1 MDEQWQL
8 FCKFSKNFNLCK
20 IDYEASNVDQVN
32 KKINY
37 QMAGE
42 EGTTVIL
49 IHGIP
54 SSLDEWEFLIPELVS
69 AGYRT
74 FSLDLLGH
82 GGSYQPEDPACYT
95 VDSAYE
101 LFEEW
106 LASLNLD
113 GPIVL
118 IGHSFGGH
126 LAIKYAL
133 NHPDKVRGLILIGP
147 FLSYTQL
154 RRTNRVLFSHP
165 ALSAFL
171 YPLIPAWL
179 IKAFVW
185 SGSLKMERFQIR
197 SSLSSEELAK
207 MAAGYLRCSPNVVY
221 FLGSVNDEA
230 YRYAEIEAPTLLIW
244 GKNDATLSTSWYKEM
259 VSKLPKWTYNVIN
272 AGHYPHRSN
281 YEEVNALILEFLKS
295 NFI

>member
-1 MDEQWQL
+1 M
-8 FCKFSKNFNLCK
+8 KSR
-20 IDYEASNVDQVN
+20 NVDRVN

-37 QMAGE
+37 QMTGE
-42 EGTTVIL
+42 EGTAVIL

-74 FSLDLLGH
+74 ISLDLLGH
-82 GGSYQPEDPACYT
+82 GDSYQPEDPACYT
-95 VDSAYE
+95 VASAYE

-106 LASLNLD
+106 LASLSLEA
-113 GPIVL
+113 PFVL

-126 LAIKYAL
+126 LALKYTL
-133 NHPDKVRGLILIGP
+133 NYPDRVRALILIGP
-147 FLSYTQL
+147 FLSYAQL
-154 RRTNRVLFSHP
+154 RPINRVVFSNP
-165 ALSAFL
+165 ALSAFF

-185 SGSLKMERFQIR
+185 SGSLKMEGFQVR

-221 FLGSVNDEA
+221 FPGSVNDA
-230 YRYAEIEAPTLLIW
+230 AIQYDQIKAPTLLIW
-244 GKNDATLSTSWYKEM
+244 GKNDATLSTSWYNAM
-259 VSKLPKWTYNVIN
+259 VSKLPNWTHSVIN

-281 YEEVNALILEFLKS
+281 SGEVNALILEFLKS
-295 NFI
+295 NSI